1 MIGERLMNTIKSFI
15 WFVVI
20 LGFTGITAAA
30 QQPQGLTAAERTAAL
45 DTRLITTCKEK
56 PPGLAKVRAHN
67 PQVFSQGRIETTLTG
82 VWRGRVKG
90 NYAKEFVAGDGN
102 VNVDYY
108 MLVDAKRGEI
118 LVFEQF
124 GAKRSAPSPKSRTP
138 TWSYVFCGREN
149 YKPRHPAQVHTF
161 EKVSDNLEDA
171 RAILT
176 ASTGLTFPSG
186 ELVLETAWKQL
197 VDTRYFDDPS
207 RSLAYAGGFFKP
219 FKIGSVP
226 SGEGG
231 ALLEMDMQAEYR
243 GSGQTAAKF
252 QRGEPIRGFEKGKF
266 LGVATPSGDFLVA
279 SFGLGL
285 EVTVAKESEG
295 GLFTMKYDK
304 IVIGP
309 LAPGGTALLRKK

>member
-1 MIGERLMNTIKSFI
+1 MNTIKSFF

-20 LGFTGITAAA
+20 LGFAGIPAAA
-30 QQPQGLTAAERTAAL
+30 QRQQGGLTAAERTAAL
-45 DTRLITTCKEK
+45 DTRLLTTCKEK

-67 PQVFSQGRIETTLTG
+67 PQVFSTDRIERTLTG
-82 VWRGRVKG
+82 VWRGRVRG
-90 NYAKEFVAGDGN
+90 NYAKQFVAGDGN

-108 MLVDAKRGEI
+108 MIVDAKRGEI

-124 GAKRSAPSPKSRTP
+124 GSKRSTPRPKAGTP

-161 EKVSDNLEDA
+161 EKVSDNLADA

-176 ASTGLTFPSG
+176 TSTGLTFASG
-186 ELVLETAWKQL
+186 EFVLADVWKQL
-197 VDTRYFDDPS
+197 VDTRYFDDAS
-207 RSLAYAGGFFKP
+207 RSLAFAGGFFKP

-231 ALLEMDMQAEYR
+231 VLLEMDMQAEYR
-243 GSGQTAAKF
+243 GSGQTAARF

-266 LGVATPSGDFLVA
+266 LGVTTRSGDFLVA
-279 SFGLGL
+279 SFALGL

-295 GLFTMKYDK
+295 GLISMKYDK

-309 LAPGGTALLRKK
+309 LAPGGTALLRNK